1 MTKKETILHWA
12 DQTAKRII
20 AEKGDKKKYVIAAG
34 ITPSGTIHVGNFRE
48 MITVDFV
55 NRALKDLG
63 KDVKFIYSWDDYDTF
78 RKVPVN
84 MPDKDYLKT
93 FLRMPITDVPDT
105 AGCKHKSYAEHNEKA
120 VEEALPILGIK
131 PKFICQNKKY
141 KNCDY
146 AEEIKTALQ
155 KTDEI
160 KKILNEFRKE
170 PLKKDWYPVSVFCEK
185 CKKDTAKIKKYDG
198 EYNIIYKCDCGF
210 ESAFDIRKKGII
222 KLLWRIDW
230 PMRWHYEKVDFE
242 SGGKDHFAAGGS
254 FDTAKKVSTKVYN
267 YLPPTSMRYE
277 WIAIKG
283 GKQFAS
289 SEGVVITLQE
299 LLQIYEPEIIR
310 YMFAG
315 TRPEAEFEISF
326 DIDVIKIYEDFDKC
340 ERICYKSQEQSS
352 LDSQELRSCEKEKTD
367 EKEQEKQKRIYELS
381 CVSKPFKKMPLQ
393 IPFRHLTN
401 FVQVYEGDINKVL
414 KELDIKKEDKEKVR
428 ARAERAL
435 NWVNLYAPEE
445 FKFKV
450 QEKVAVK
457 VTEKEAKALHLI
469 AKKLKTQK
477 FDEKSLYEKFYE
489 ISKELDLNSKD
500 FFKAAYGVLLNKE
513 KGPRLAPFV
522 LLLKDRAIKLFEQ
535 A

>member
-1 MTKKETILHWA
+1 MPKKETILHWA

-55 NRALKDLG
+55 NRALKKLG

-84 MPDKDYLKT
+84 MPDKDYLKN

-131 PKFICQNKKY
+131 PKFIYQNKKY
-141 KNCDY
+141 RNCDY

-170 PLKKDWYPVSVFCEK
+170 PLRKDWYPVSVFCEK
-185 CKKDTAKIKKYDG
+185 CKKDTTQIKKYDG
-198 EYNIIYKCDCGF
+198 EYNIIYKCECGF

-242 SGGKDHFAAGGS
+242 PGGKDHFAAGGS
-254 FDTAKKVSTKVYN
+254 FDTAKEISTKVYD

-299 LLQIYEPEIIR
+299 LLQVYEPEVIR

-340 ERICYKSQEQSS
+340 ERIYYKKE
-352 LDSQELRSCEKEKTD
+352 EVGEKKYL
-367 EKEQEKQKRIYELS
+367 KQKRIYELS
-381 CVSKPFKKMPLQ
+381 CVNKPSKKMPLQ

-401 FVQVYEGDINKVL
+401 LVQVYEGDIGKLL
-414 KELDIKKEDKEKVR
+414 KELDVKAGDKEKIK

-435 NWVNLYAPEE
+435 KWINLYAPEE

-450 QEKVAVK
+450 QEKVNVK
-457 VTEKEAKALHLI
+457 VTENEARALHLI
-469 AKKLKTQK
+469 AQKLKTQK
-477 FDEKSLYEKFYE
+477 FDEKSLYEEFYE
-489 ISKELDLNSKD
+489 ICKELDLNPQD
-500 FFKAAYGVLLNKE
+500 FFKAAYRVLLNKE

-522 LLLKDRAIKLFEQ
+522 LLLKDRAVKLFGQ